1 MIKMSMSSQDFLKKN
16 FPALLEEMDIDS
28 FLLKLDEFITRYG
41 LDDND
46 NMTSFG
52 HEAQAVYD
60 DVYMSND

>member
-1 MIKMSMSSQDFLKKN
+1 MIKMSRSSQDFLKKN

-46 NMTSFG
+46 NMTYFG

-60 DVYMSND
+60 DVYMLND